1 MSTDARAADGGR
13 RLGFAAVF
21 AIVVAALAILAAA
34 GAAISVAQGPRVT
47 EVAVDPAAAVDAS
60 GTRLIFT
67 TTQSLQDVDPSQV
80 TVTPDVPFAVDTSG
94 RSVGVRFTLPLWDE
108 TEYTVTIDGVTGIG
122 GGPSATLT
130 ETFTTP
136 AIDLYLLQ
144 RGGEDGDTVFVTDLG
159 GEQALPVFTHPAIE
173 DFRVTADH
181 LVISVRDDEGHSQLI
196 VTDHDGEDERT
207 LDLPGAGTVA
217 NLQAADRGDRI
228 GYTYTDAAIG
238 TEGAFESALFTA
250 SVDDSAADEAPVQ
263 VVVEGSDPRV
273 DSWSFVPDTDSVLFV
288 GFDSALTLTGP
299 AGENPASFGL
309 ANTIAGIT
317 PGTSEAIIDRP
328 EGWVVLDLSTGDETG
343 LVQTADEIGTL
354 NDVVPIPGGGTLRTT
369 SLRDGS
375 GQPIATSVAT
385 VDVDG
390 AADIVMDVPND
401 DAVLQTCV
409 SPSGRY
415 AAVLVAP
422 DVVSNRYDGYLL
434 PLPDRVETHIV
445 SLDTAEEVVALS
457 GFDASWCR
465 LPPR

>member
-1 MSTDARAADGGR
+1 MSTDAAGGTR
-13 RLGFAAVF
+13 RLGFGAVF
-21 AIVVAALAILAAA
+21 AIVVAILAVLATI
-34 GAAISVAQGPRVT
+34 GAVVSVAQGPRVT
-47 EVAVDPAAAVDAS
+47 DVAVDPEAAVDAS

-67 TTQSLQDVDPSQV
+67 TTQSLQEVDASQV
-80 TVTPDVPFAVDTSG
+80 TVTPDVSFAVDTSG
-94 RSVGVRFTLPLWDE
+94 RSVGVRFSLPLWDE
-108 TEYTVTIDGVTGIG
+108 TEYTVTIDGVTGLG
-122 GGPSATLT
+122 GGPSATLS

-144 RGGEDGDTVFVTDLG
+144 RGGENGDSVFVTDLG
-159 GEQALPVFTHPAIE
+159 GEQAIPVFTHPAIE

-181 LVISVRDDEGHSQLI
+181 LVISVRDEQDRSQLI
-196 VTDHDGEDERT
+196 VTDHDGENERT
-207 LDLPGAGTVA
+207 LALPGEGSIA

-228 GYTYTDAAIG
+228 GYTYTDAAVG
-238 TEGAFESALFTA
+238 TDGALESALFTA
-250 SVDDSAADEAPVQ
+250 SVDDSAADDEPVQ

-299 AGENPASFGL
+299 TGENPASFGL

-328 EGWVVLDLSTGDETG
+328 EGWVVLDLSTGDETD
-343 LVQTADEIGTL
+343 LVQTSDEIGTP
-354 NDVVPIPGGGTLRTT
+354 NDVEPIPGGGTLRTL
-369 SLRDGS
+369 SLRDAS
-375 GQPIATSVAT
+375 GQPIATTVAT
-385 VDVDG
+385 VDADG
-390 AADIVMDVPND
+390 AADIVMDVPNG

-422 DVVSNRYDGYLL
+422 DIVSNRYDGYLL
-434 PLPDRVETHIV
+434 PLPDRVETHILA
-445 SLDTAEEVVALS
+445 LDDAEEIVALS

-465 LPPR
+465 LPPG